1 MPHLDSV
8 SFIGNVH
15 LSKPI
20 GDITGLSKEQ
30 TGKLNLENSF
40 LECIS
45 PKLSTFINMEHF
57 DGYVALIRGASFPYI
72 ISETK

>member
-8 SFIGNVH
+8 SFVANVH

-20 GDITGLSKEQ
+20 GEITGLSKEQ
-30 TGKLNLENSF
+30 IGKLNLGNSF

-45 PKLSTFINMEHF
+45 PKLFTFINMEHF
-57 DGYVALIRGASFPYI
+57 DVYVALIRGASFPCT